1 MRRGESVPRGWFED
15 VLCEEDF
22 SHLCSVHE
30 GDNKVQGLNDFRF
43 SQCKFQ
49 TPECLELFLL
59 EEAFDVANDHIPP
72 VGSTLS
78 NIVPFHVFTKDTFSQ
93 TTTAK
98 SRIQDLQHF
107 IQGLG
112 G

>member
-1 MRRGESVPRGWFED
+1 MPRGWFED

-43 SQCKFQ
+43 SQCEFQ
-49 TPECLELFLL
+49 APECLELFLL

-78 NIVPFHVFTKDTFSQ
+78 NIVPFHAFTKDTFSQ